1 MEKVSNGVTQVG
13 FGAERWSHFESNRAA
28 QVERTV
34 PLESTLKVA
43 KPVNFTN
50 SVRSGE
56 TEPIKSSHPSY
67 KMRYSVISDKNK
79 KLKKSFMSS
88 DAVAVAKPQLLFGF
102 QNSSN
107 E

>member
-43 KPVNFTN
+43 KPGTWWNYEYQN
-50 SVRSGE
+50 GSVGSVLNAVPNRILESIS
-56 TEPIKSSHPSY
+56 PIRFVP
-67 KMRYSVISDKNK
+67 V
-79 KLKKSFMSS
+79 
-88 DAVAVAKPQLLFGF
+88 KP
-102 QNSSN
+102 NR
-107 E
+107 